1 MASPDLIIFDCDGVL
16 IDSEG
21 LAHQALI
28 DVLASY
34 DIHLTMEEA
43 LKRYAGVSSASETAD
58 IRLRYQDKISSDYVE
73 RKNARRTELFEQSL
87 KAISGIFELIDA
99 LPKKKCVASSSS
111 PERLSQTL
119 GLVGLWDRFAPH
131 IFSSTQVKNGK
142 PAPDLFLFAAEQM
155 GVPPSSC
162 LVIEDSIPGVRAA
175 QAAKMR
181 VFGFTGGSHCGSDHA
196 DKLRREGAEQVFSAM
211 SQIAE
216 ALQIFP
222 SEI

>member
-1 MASPDLIIFDCDGVL
+1 MTSPDLIIFDCDGVL

-21 LAHQALI
+21 LAFQSFLEVVA
-28 DVLASY
+28 DCGVYMTVA
-34 DIHLTMEEA
+34 EA
-43 LKRYAGVSSASETAD
+43 VERYAGRSEAFA
-58 IRLRYQDKISSDYVE
+58 LSDLESRHRVTFPSDFSE
-73 RKNARRTELFEQSL
+73 KNVARRTQLFAQKL
-87 KAISGIFELIDA
+87 KAMPGLFDLINA
-99 LPKKKCVASSSS
+99 LPHKKCVASSSS

-119 GLVGLWDRFAPH
+119 GLVGLWDRFAPY

-162 LVIEDSIPGVRAA
+162 LVIEDSVPGVRAA

-181 VFGFTGGSHCGSDHA
+181 VFGFTGGSHCGTGHA
-196 DKLRREGAEQVFSAM
+196 DKLRREGAEQVFSDM
-211 SQIAE
+211 SQITE
-216 ALQIFP
+216 ALQISP